1 MWITRGEM
9 NDYEDLLRG
18 VLEDPADDLV
28 RLVFADCIEE
38 GGDGERAEFI
48 RASIENDRNP
58 ERNDTLTIQLHLQ
71 SILDRR
77 AIEWMP
83 QSWWMGSDSIR
94 GFASSIRLPLADFLS
109 HAKELFGTH
118 PIERVVLTDRE
129 ALESRPTG
137 RMVQYYWF
145 PLGRSDSGGTYR
157 LPDFLFRLLVE
168 EFKTATE
175 GARGFHSASAADTAL
190 SAACVAYGRSLAGLP
205 PMPVAVPASVGGR

>member
-1 MWITRGEM
+1 M

-94 GFASSIRLPLADFLS
+94 GFASSIRLPLADFLT

-118 PIERVVLTDRE
+118 PIER
-129 ALESRPTG
+129 
-137 RMVQYYWF
+137 
-145 PLGRSDSGGTYR
+145 
-157 LPDFLFRLLVE
+157 VE